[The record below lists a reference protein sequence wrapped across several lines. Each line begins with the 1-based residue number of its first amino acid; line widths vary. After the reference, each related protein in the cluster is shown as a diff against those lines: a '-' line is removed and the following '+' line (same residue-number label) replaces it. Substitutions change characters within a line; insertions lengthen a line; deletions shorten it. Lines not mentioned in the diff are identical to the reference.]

1 MRKQFGKVTTHRRF
15 RHARVTNA
23 RVRWEKFLQRSLR
36 YIYVHDVC
44 LEPREKRRAR
54 STILR
59 LRTWTFVSKTLP
71 RIPYTLPS
79 SSVLT
84 QPPSPSPL
92 VLPFFSRV
100 LIRVYVNVYD
110 VCVCMY
116 ACVCVRARVCVFF
129 FLFFFVLNRFIV
141 GARESQHPSP
151 CQLYK
156 IFSIVST
163 TVTSYIVQRY
173 YIITIVYS

>member
-71 RIPYTLPS
+71 RVPYTLPS

-100 LIRVYVNVYD
+100 LICVYVNVHD
-110 VCVCMY
+110 VCIRVCV
-116 ACVCVRARVCVFF
+116 CVCVRAYVYFF